1 MYLHGKKSNG
11 TGMRFAY
18 RITTVCTTTNWSV
31 CKQCHARHS
40 MWCEETAN
48 SQRFSLC
55 PSQSILLFILS
66 HHEMKRNEAINQLV
80 RQHHLDEQVEGLYDM
95 WRNKY
100 TACPDQ
106 QLQLLLSNNKWDTKD
121 FSCGCI
127 LVLCGWS
134 DAVEQPSL
142 CQFYSGNCCQDLC
155 LLCSLLRKLLTLS
168 RQHLH

>member
-11 TGMRFAY
+11 TGMRFASPQFAPPPTGLY
-18 RITTVCTTTNWSV
+18 ANKS
-31 CKQCHARHS
+31 HARHS
-40 MWCEETAN
+40 MLCEETAN

-100 TACPDQ
+100 TA
-106 QLQLLLSNNKWDTKD
+106 
-121 FSCGCI
+121 
-127 LVLCGWS
+127 
-134 DAVEQPSL
+134 
-142 CQFYSGNCCQDLC
+142 
-155 LLCSLLRKLLTLS
+155 
-168 RQHLH
+168 